1 MKTITSANSIFLL
14 AVGTIYPVQQRI
26 EGFSADTA
34 WMFDS
39 VNNAEVYQ
47 GVDGKMSAGWVP
59 HLTPMTIVL
68 QPDKEGWE
76 IFKNWHMAEESIR
89 EKLLADGTISIPS
102 LGKRYV
108 LSNGVLTGF
117 DPAPGAK
124 KTMQPLT
131 YKITWETVTPSL
143 LG

>member
-14 AVGTIYPVQQRI
+14 AVGTIYPVQQLI

-34 WMFDS
+34 WMFDD
-39 VNNAEVYQ
+39 VTNAEVLQ
-47 GVDGKMSAGWVP
+47 GVDGKMSAGRLP

-68 QPDKEGWE
+68 QPDKTGWE
-76 IFKNWHMAEESIR
+76 IFNNWHMAEASLNEIIS
-89 EKLLADGTISIPS
+89 ADGTISIP
-102 LGKRYV
+102 GIKKRYV
-108 LSNGVLTGF
+108 LSNGVLTSF
-117 DPAPGAK
+117 SPVPDAK
-124 KTMQPLT
+124 KVMQPLT